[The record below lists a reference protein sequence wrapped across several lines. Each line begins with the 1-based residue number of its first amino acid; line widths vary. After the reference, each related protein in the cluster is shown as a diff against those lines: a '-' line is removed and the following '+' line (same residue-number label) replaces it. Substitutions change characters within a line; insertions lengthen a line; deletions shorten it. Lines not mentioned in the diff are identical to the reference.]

1 MVTWGPLHQSLS
13 FHPRTFLVLLSCCLM
28 DSADSL
34 VSYFQLIL
42 HRLTFLLW
50 VRRMLE
56 RYQIALCWSICHLL
70 PHRWSPA
77 RRTKMSRSTSATPRA
92 ARRNS
97 KGHPPWPRIRTLRCP
112 VGVSLEFPLLR
123 RVNLSKSAALVHSPS
138 ARAEETDCWIIAIGR
153 KSDGSVYEV
162 PPPPRSLPW
171 VQRSNGEEDALEHSS
186 SQSELQMSDDSTGNR
201 KASFATSERLMS
213 CSYDERSMD
222 SSMSISMMSCPP
234 CTSHDDHTTLDKNCN
249 AFSRSSRSRHSADQ
263 YLPMSIPSQSKVSVS
278 LTFLE
283 HTPHVSLYTWKK
295 CASKLFTGMEQ
306 FKRKSIFC
314 LNSFGTGTFGTV
326 PQLKEIKFQAKFH
339 KIKRSVY

>member
-1 MVTWGPLHQSLS
+1 
-13 FHPRTFLVLLSCCLM
+13 M
-28 DSADSL
+28 DSTDSL

-138 ARAEETDCWIIAIGR
+138 ARAEETDCWNIA
-153 KSDGSVYEV
+153 GSTFQRRRR
-162 PPPPRSLPW
+162 RSGTQFFA
-171 VQRSNGEEDALEHSS
+171 VR
-186 SQSELQMSDDSTGNR
+186 
-201 KASFATSERLMS
+201 AS
-213 CSYDERSMD
+213 DERRLHWQQESEFRHQR
-222 SSMSISMMSCPP
+222 
-234 CTSHDDHTTLDKNCN
+234 TSHVLLV
-249 AFSRSSRSRHSADQ
+249 R
-263 YLPMSIPSQSKVSVS
+263 
-278 LTFLE
+278 
-283 HTPHVSLYTWKK
+283 
-295 CASKLFTGMEQ
+295 
-306 FKRKSIFC
+306 
-314 LNSFGTGTFGTV
+314 
-326 PQLKEIKFQAKFH
+326 
-339 KIKRSVY
+339 